1 VWGRDVWEDGRMSKG
16 ARPEPYEQETNTMNA
31 QATCQRCAANVAG
44 LSHPHNCPGPAP
56 FDWDAPEWDN

>member
-1 VWGRDVWEDGRMSKG
+1 MSKG